1 MRLKQLNEGYKVLPA
16 INKEKYQARSGLEG
30 PFSTLSGKVVY
41 YDPKEGSYYDPDTD
55 MYISYDEFQNYD
67 KDYSGMKD
75 ERDEVTEANE
85 TKYGIVRYPDTAI
98 SYIKNDGNGWEHIF
112 DKSYGFEGPVDK
124 DDLQY
129 AKKIEKEKIP
139 GRMLEACSGGRK
151 KRKMSEAEGEVH
163 TVYINGKKW
172 KSFTKKE
179 TADKAAA
186 TIAARGKKTEVKTGP
201 APQFKPRAETPMPT
215 PKPQDPKQKAAMD
228 KALKSIEMS
237 FGPERK
243 AITDQVLAM
252 SRTAEMLTNPKWAD
266 RAWKNVDQYGI
277 KDKADLVR
285 ELQMM
290 IADEQRV
297 QDDDLDGHIYGPDS
311 NIRQMRKAL
320 DKIS

>member
-16 INKEKYQARSGLEG
+16 INKEKYQARNGLEG

-55 MYISYDEFQNYD
+55 MYMSYDEFQNYD

-75 ERDEVTEANE
+75 ERDEVNNEGSLSGAIKHVKAMKAEGMGKAEAHY
-85 TKYGIVRYPDTAI
+85 KAKKMGIHAKVVD
-98 SYIKNDGNGWEHIF
+98 DIF
-112 DKSYGFEGPVDK
+112 DN
-124 DDLQY
+124 
-129 AKKIEKEKIP
+129 
-139 GRMLEACSGGRK
+139 MNEA
-151 KRKMSEAEGEVH
+151 ADEVH
-163 TVYINGKKW
+163 TVYIDGKKW
-172 KSFTKKE
+172 KSFYKKE

-186 TIAARGKKTEVKTGP
+186 TISARGKKAEVKTGP
-201 APQFKPRAETPMPT
+201 APQYKPRAEKPWSK

-252 SRTAEMLTNPKWAD
+252 SRTAEMLTNPAWAD

-297 QDDDLDGHIYGPDS
+297 QDDDLDGHVYGPDS
-311 NIRQMRKAL
+311 NIKQMRKAL